1 MYQGKTRVAIT
12 LTLPTDE
19 SYVSEQ
25 ESFVGD
31 TGYDS
36 ERQML
41 FDVFYKFLKSADLVL
56 PESHFLSDELTFDE
70 MLFLSQ
76 QLNDYRK
83 NKPEEM
89 K

>member
-36 ERQML
+36 EKQML
-41 FDVFYKFLKSADLVL
+41 FDVFYKFLKSVDLVL

-76 QLNDYRK
+76 QLSDYRK
-83 NKPEEM
+83 NKPEET

>member
-12 LTLPTDE
+12 LCLPTDE
-19 SYVSEQ
+19 SYVTEQ

-31 TGYDS
+31 MGYES
-36 ERQML
+36 EKQML
-41 FDVFYKFLKSADLVL
+41 FDVFYKFLKTADMAL
-56 PESHFLSDELTFDE
+56 PESHFLSDELTFNE

-76 QLNDYRK
+76 QLDNYRK